1 MTQHACTI
9 LINLSCILLCNCK
22 TIRIS
27 IKQCKHAAVITF
39 ITAKIKNVMRI
50 TGVAC
55 KKKRIIGGFLRIA
68 GKNNWRVFE
77 HNRLKP

>member
-1 MTQHACTI
+1 
-9 LINLSCILLCNCK
+9 
-22 TIRIS
+22 
-27 IKQCKHAAVITF
+27 
-39 ITAKIKNVMRI
+39 MRI

-77 HNRLKP
+77 HNRLKPQDELLTGTQDKLSAVERSFPDT